1 MLNII
6 IKETT
11 YLIGSTITDFN
22 MQVVINLDRLTPL
35 AGDTTIT
42 KEIITSRV
50 KLLGEASSRDLGLIL
65 IETEY
70 S

>member
-1 MLNII
+1 
-6 IKETT
+6 
-11 YLIGSTITDFN
+11 

-65 IETEY
+65 IEIEY